1 VKSLTEKVEQDR
13 VVMMEAYRLLM
24 CNGNVREAGILQLGC
39 NLPLKPFELLRLKHD
54 QLVFNGRNESYIRA
68 SNGVKTLAT
77 ANEAVKAVFAR
88 RKAVSPNE
96 SYLFS
101 GRKVMGITVTSITRQ
116 AVSFVLRAITN
127 DDIVTL
133 GMLRKVWARRYLLE
147 TGDLSSVST
156 CLNHASKPTTFAYL
170 GLTDADGIPM
180 GRTSPAVAVE
190 RMNVSALFLGKVTV

>member
-1 VKSLTEKVEQDR
+1 VKSLIEKVEQDK

-24 CNGNVREAGILQLGC
+24 NNGNVREAGILQLGC

-54 QLVFNGRNESYIRA
+54 QLVFNGRGESYIRA
-68 SNGVKTLAT
+68 SNGAKTLAP
-77 ANEAVKAVFAR
+77 ANEAVKAVFER
-88 RKAVSPNE
+88 RKAVSPND

-101 GRKVMGITVTSITRQ
+101 GRKVMGVAVTSITRQ
-116 AVSFVLRAITN
+116 AVSVVLRAVTN
-127 DDIVTL
+127 DELVTL

-170 GLTDADGIPM
+170 GLAADDAIPM
-180 GRTSPAVAVE
+180 GRAKPAVAIE
-190 RMNVSALFLGKVTV
+190 GMNVSALFLDEVMF